1 MNKKGDVMDIAY
13 AMVFIFIGA
22 VVFFISTFS
31 YDKFA
36 DQALNTSVINSSNVT
51 KTSIE
56 QGRENTEK
64 FDYIIFVLLIAFV
77 LAIIITGWLVGGN
90 PIFAFIYFIVLVI
103 LVAVSA
109 IFSFTWNKLTTT
121 ALYGTLVADKFP
133 AIDFI
138 LSNFPVFIAVI
149 GFIGLMVMFAKP
161 ALQQ

>member
-1 MNKKGDVMDIAY
+1 
-13 AMVFIFIGA
+13 
-22 VVFFISTFS
+22 
-31 YDKFA
+31 
-36 DQALNTSVINSSNVT
+36 
-51 KTSIE
+51 
-56 QGRENTEK
+56 
-64 FDYIIFVLLIAFV
+64 LLIAFV

-121 ALYGTLVADKFP
+121 ALFGTLVADKFP

-138 LSNFPVFIAVI
+138 LSNFPVFIAII